1 MRDEREVL
9 PPDAVLDAGAEAA
22 VGRRRY
28 RPAEEGAGVGRVDDN
43 RLAPAK
49 LPPESS
55 RQRGIDLYGNNVPR
69 VHDQLSSQDAGAGTD
84 FEHKLIGIDA
94 RSSNQLLG

>member
-1 MRDEREVL
+1 VEQ
-9 PPDAVLDAGAEAA
+9 
-22 VGRRRY
+22 RRRY
-28 RPAEEGAGVGRVDDN
+28 VEWNVPECTKGLQRQLMDQDVGLVDDN

-69 VHDQLSSQDAGAGTD
+69 AHDQLSSQDAGAGTD